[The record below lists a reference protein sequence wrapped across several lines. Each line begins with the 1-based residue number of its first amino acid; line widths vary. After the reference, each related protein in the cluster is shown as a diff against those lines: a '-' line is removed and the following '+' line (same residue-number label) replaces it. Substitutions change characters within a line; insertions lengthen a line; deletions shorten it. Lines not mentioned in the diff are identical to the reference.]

1 MSLIYGIN
9 PVLEALRGMPG
20 SVEAVYAAAD
30 SRDMRG
36 GRDDRDGRSGGRR
49 GSSPLTEVLALCRE
63 GGVRVEMVSRKE
75 LEDLSHGGV
84 HQGVAARL
92 RAPDYADFADLAEE
106 AKAAG
111 PNGLLLLLDGIEDPH
126 NLGALCR
133 SASAL
138 GAQGVIIGKDRAAGI
153 TPAAVKASA
162 GALPLFKVA
171 RVTNLTRTMN
181 ELKDMGF
188 WSVAA
193 DMSGDRPPEAVDM
206 TTPTLLVIG
215 SEGKGIRRMLLEH
228 CDFKVRIPMVG
239 PISSLNASVAG
250 AILLAEAARQRRSRG
265 K

>member
-1 MSLIYGIN
+1 MSLIYGMN

-20 SVEAVYAAAD
+20 SVEAVFVASD
-30 SRDMRG
+30 
-36 GRDDRDGRSGGRR
+36 GRDNSRR
-49 GSSPLTEVLALCRE
+49 GANPLSEVLALCRTHH
-63 GGVRVEMVSRKE
+63 VRVETMSKKE
-75 LEDLSHGGV
+75 LSDLSRNGV

-92 RAPDYADFADLAEE
+92 KAPDYADFDDLAAE
-106 AKAAG
+106 ARAAG
-111 PNGLLLLLDGIEDPH
+111 ANGLLLLLDGIEDPH

-138 GAQGVIIGKDRAAGI
+138 GAQGAIIGKDRAAGI

-171 RVTNLTRTMN
+171 RVTNLTRAMD
-181 ELKDMGF
+181 ELKSMGF

-193 DMSGDRPPEAVDM
+193 DMTGDRPPEDVDM
-206 TTPTLLVIG
+206 TTPTLLVVG
-215 SEGKGIRRMLLEH
+215 SEGKGIRRMLLEN

-250 AILLAEAARQRRSRG
+250 AILLAEAARQRRSKG

>member
-1 MSLIYGIN
+1 MSLIYGMN

-20 SVEAVYAAAD
+20 SVEAVYVAAD
-30 SRDMRG
+30 
-36 GRDDRDGRSGGRR
+36 GREAREGRR
-49 GSSPLTEVLALCRE
+49 GSSPMAEVISLCRAHR
-63 GGVRVEMVSRKE
+63 VRVEPLSKKE
-75 LEDLSHGGV
+75 LSDLSKNGV

-92 RAPDYADFADLAEE
+92 KAPDYADFGDVAAA

-111 PNGLLLLLDGIEDPH
+111 SGGLLLMLDGIEDPH

-171 RVTNLTRTMN
+171 RVTNLSRAMD
-181 ELKDMGF
+181 ELKKLGF

-206 TTPTLLVIG
+206 TTPTLLVVG
-215 SEGKGIRRMLLEH
+215 SEGKGIRRMLLEN
-228 CDFKVRIPMVG
+228 CDFKVRIPMSG

>member
-1 MSLIYGIN
+1 MGLVYGMN

-20 SVEAVYAAAD
+20 EIEVVYV
-30 SRDMRG
+30 SG
-36 GRDDRDGRSGGRR
+36 EKGEKGDRRQVAEIMD
-49 GSSPLTEVLALCRE
+49 LCRDAR
-63 GGVRVEMVSRKE
+63 VRVETVGRRE
-75 LEDLSHGGV
+75 LAAMSQNGV
-84 HQGVAARL
+84 HQGVAAKL
-92 RAPDYADFADLAEE
+92 KAPSYADFGDLLAD

-111 PNGLLLLLDGIEDPH
+111 KNGLIMMLDGIEDPH

-138 GAQGVIIGKDRAAGI
+138 GAQGIVIGKDRAAGI
-153 TPAAVKASA
+153 TPAAIKSSA

-171 RVTNLTRTMN
+171 RVTNLSRTMD
-181 ELKDMGF
+181 ELKDAGF

-193 DMSGDRPPEAVDM
+193 DMSGDRPPEGVDM
-206 TTPTLLVIG
+206 TTPTLLVVG
-215 SEGKGIRRMLLEH
+215 SEGKGIRRMLLEN

-250 AILLAEAARQRRSRG
+250 SILLAEVARQRRSQG